1 MNTNNREEFETALA
15 TITEVLVVN
24 RLMSH
29 DNAILEKLREIGR
42 DDYEKIKSLR
52 YKVDELRDKVISLS
66 NKNEDAEGLR
76 V

>member
-1 MNTNNREEFETALA
+1 MNTSNREEFETALT

-42 DDYEKIKSLR
+42 LDYEKIKSLR
-52 YKVDELRDKVISLS
+52 YQVDELRDKVISLTS
-66 NKNEDAEGLR
+66 VNVDAKELEK
-76 V
+76 